1 MESQLTQRGSGREL
15 AIVLHGPH
23 GSPEEM
29 QGVSKAIE
37 ERSEDMDI
45 LAPIL
50 PYGGFFGL
58 FGTTS
63 VEQIVRDVVE
73 EIDKTLANRESQ
85 GDGGA
90 YERLILLGY
99 SCGAVIAR
107 KIAIVVHGET
117 AEAPFVKDLK
127 GLERPWAGNIERIIL
142 LAGMSRGWA
151 PEIARDWL
159 QSTFWALGSW
169 YCAIFAMLGLPV
181 PTLYAMRQGQPF
193 IVQPVSNGWR

>member
-1 MESQLTQRGSGREL
+1 MESQLTRRGSGREL

-50 PYGGFFGL
+50 PYGGYFGL
-58 FGTTS
+58 FGATS
-63 VEQIVRDVVE
+63 VAQIVRDVVE
-73 EIDKTLANRESQ
+73 EIDKTLANRVSR

-107 KIAIVVHGET
+107 KVAIVVHGET

-142 LAGMSRGWA
+142 LAGMEPGVDA
-151 PEIARDWL
+151 QNARDW
-159 QSTFWALGSW
+159 
-169 YCAIFAMLGLPV
+169 P
-181 PTLYAMRQGQPF
+181 P
-193 IVQPVSNGWR
+193 

>member
-50 PYGGFFGL
+50 PYGGVFGL
-58 FGTTS
+58 FRTTS

-73 EIDKTLANRESQ
+73 EIDKTLGNRESR

-117 AEAPFVKDLK
+117 AGGPFRNGFEGARKDMGRK
-127 GLERPWAGNIERIIL
+127 HRAHYV
-142 LAGMSRGWA
+142 AGMSRGW
-151 PEIARDWL
+151 
-159 QSTFWALGSW
+159 
-169 YCAIFAMLGLPV
+169 V
-181 PTLYAMRQGQPF
+181 PGCRPDLCW
-193 IVQPVSNGWR
+193 N